1 MDPKGPFRK
10 RTLEELSATANRL
23 LVAAVAPST
32 YDNYSSSF
40 EKYKVFCRHHKLGAL
55 PAEESTLI
63 LFATELSHTHS
74 HSSIKVHMS
83 AIAYHSVINGCPVNF
98 AHCRKLYYLLRGI
111 KRTQGKKHRRKK
123 RAPITPSTLKDIN
136 AHLFRSSR
144 PYNDKVMLWAALLT
158 AFYGFL
164 RVSEYT
170 SYRKTTYDPGTT
182 LLYKD
187 ITFKS
192 DGSISLLIKKSK
204 TDPFRQGVVLRIA
217 KNDSPLCPVNALC
230 HLARIH
236 PSKSGPLFTF
246 ANGRYLSRRD
256 VNKLLVESTGGKMNI
271 SSHSLR
277 IGAASTAA
285 ASGCP
290 KWLIQ
295 ALGRWSSDCFRQYIR
310 IPKNTIDRTSSILAR
325 CRARD
330 MESFDPDTLSVFPC
344 TLRD

>member
-1 MDPKGPFRK
+1 MELERPLRK
-10 RTLEELSATANRL
+10 RSLEELSATANRL

-40 EKYKVFCRHHKLGAL
+40 ANYETFCRHHRLGVL
-55 PAEESTLI
+55 PAEESTLV

-83 AIAYHSVINGCPVNF
+83 AIAYHSVINGCPINF
-98 AHCRKLYYLLRGI
+98 AQFCKLYYLLRGI
-111 KRTQGKKHRRKK
+111 KRTQGKKHRKKK
-123 RAPITPSTLKDIN
+123 RAPITPSTLKKIN

-144 PYNDKVMLWAALLT
+144 PYKDKVMLWAALLT

-170 SYRKTTYDPGTT
+170 SYRKTTYDPATT

-187 ITFKS
+187 ITFRS
-192 DGSISLLIKKSK
+192 DGSISLFIKKSK
-204 TDPFRQGVVLRIA
+204 TDPFRQGVMLRIA
-217 KNDSPLCPVNALC
+217 KNNSRLCPVNALR
-230 HLARIH
+230 HLATIH

-246 ANGRYLSRRD
+246 TNGRYLSRRD

-285 ASGCP
+285 AAGCP

-310 IPKNTIDRTSSILAR
+310 IPKDTIDKTSSILAR
-325 CRARD
+325 CKATD
-330 MESFDPDTLSVFPC
+330 MDSFDPDTL
-344 TLRD
+344 